1 MSDASFVSQ
10 GSDRNARITLST
22 FFSVPSHNRIIT
34 SHSINWYNSVRGFK
48 TTACFSGGFARSQAY
63 ETSAASLWFKGFADF
78 IFDMLCK
85 MRAVRSFVGALLS
98 KNPPHVSISEQQ

>member
-1 MSDASFVSQ
+1 MSQ

-22 FFSVPSHNRIIT
+22 LGASHNRIIEPLYK
-34 SHSINWYNSVRGFK
+34 WYNSVRGFK